1 MGFLSEEF
9 TQQDKQFDQS
19 HGTDIKPY
27 KRGTASDIALGVAS
41 GTAKGVLSV
50 PNVLSR
56 FVER

>member
-27 KRGTASDIALGVAS
+27 KHGTGSDIVLGLAS

-50 PNVLSR
+50 SNAVSR